1 MYLKTDVLQLADVCN
16 EYRSLCMDN
25 YGLDPFHF
33 ISAPSMT
40 WRAALKITK
49 VTLELLTDV
58 NMYNFVQRGIRGGV
72 SYIATK
78 YAKANNKESKDLY
91 DPDKPSSYIS
101 YIDMNNLYGWA
112 MMQPLPIGDFKW
124 LEPKLYK
131 QTKTKRFN
139 FILSLIHI

>member
-1 MYLKTDVLQLADVCN
+1 MYVMNIVHCAWTIMGWILI
-16 EYRSLCMDN
+16 
-25 YGLDPFHF
+25 HF

-58 NMYNFVQRGIRGGV
+58 NMYNLVQRGIRGGV

-78 YAKANNKESKDLY
+78 YAKANNKEMKDLY

-101 YIDMNNLYGWA
+101 YIDMNNLYGCA
-112 MMQPLPIGDFKW
+112 MIQPLPIGDFK
-124 LEPKLYK
+124 
-131 QTKTKRFN
+131 
-139 FILSLIHI
+139 